1 MTKKDII
8 ETLLKDITSKED
20 KQEYAKEIYHKEN
33 PTKYTIADLFIRQ
46 FLNNGVNGFGMTRV
60 LENYLWLKSIKK
72 KLIDYKLVSR
82 DATNNSGFPLWNNYD
97 F

>member
-1 MTKKDII
+1 MTKQEII
-8 ETLLKDITSKED
+8 KTLLKDIISKED
-20 KQEYAKEIYHKEN
+20 KEEFAKEIYHTEN
-33 PTKYTIADLFIRQ
+33 PSKWTIADLFIRQ
-46 FLNNGVNGFGMTRV
+46 FLNNGDNGFGMDRV
-60 LENYLWLKSIKK
+60 IENYIFLKSIKQ